1 MFEKGIDVQI
11 AGKDY
16 RFVFTTAAMKA
27 VGLKFGGIK
36 ELGERMEVEKIGAIE
51 DVCWLIA
58 LLANQGIML
67 ATRNVN
73 PSNPDLLSPELVEL
87 LTMPPEIES
96 LTRDALKAIEL
107 GMEIEHTPIDEA
119 VDVTLEEIRQKEKK
133 SLDSPAT

>member
-27 VGLKFGGIK
+27 VGLKFGGIT
-36 ELGERMEVEKIGAIE
+36 ELGERMEAEKIGAIE

-67 ATRNVN
+67 ETRNVSPN
-73 PSNPDLLSPELVEL
+73 NPDLLSAELVEL
-87 LTMPPEIES
+87 LTMPTEIES
-96 LTRDALKAIEL
+96 LTKEALKAIEL
-107 GMEIEHTPIDEA
+107 GMEVEHTPIEGE

-133 SLDSPAT
+133 SEDNPAT

>member
-27 VGLKFGGIK
+27 VGLKFGGVA
-36 ELGERMEVEKIGAIE
+36 ELGERMDADKIGAIG

-67 ATRNVN
+67 ETRNVSPN
-73 PSNPDLLSPELVEL
+73 NPDLLSAELVEL
-87 LTMPPEIES
+87 LTMPTEIES
-96 LTRDALKAIEL
+96 LTKEALKAIEL
-107 GMEIEHTPIDEA
+107 GMEVEHTPVEGE

-133 SLDSPAT
+133 SEDNPAT